1 MLTRPITITDV
12 VDITLNDSNNVTN
25 PLSSD
30 NALFCCKL
38 VIYVV
43 SDCLFPDGDISSEFS
58 VLSVPIGTLR
68 IKIAQLSVP
77 VGNMGR
83 V

>member
-38 VIYVV
+38 VRHVV

-77 VGNMGR
+77 VGTMGR